1 MKNIEISRPKLE
13 DEELINEFFEIA
25 IRDTFERNGISDLAD
40 TIAEEIKDKRRR
52 LNQDIES
59 DGKNRYF
66 LIAKE
71 DEKIVGSIEY
81 GPSNDL
87 IISCTN
93 GELKDL
99 VEIGT
104 VFVHPNYQ
112 KKGIGSKLLNLIFK
126 ELKGNSIKEFC
137 FDSGYKT
144 AQKIWNKKFGNPEY
158 HLKNYWGEGADHM
171 VWRISV
177 EDVIRKQQALDYSY
191 SRNRAITR
199 GGGQGYG
206 VYGEETDKEV

>member
-1 MKNIEISRPKLE
+1 MANIEISRPKFE
-13 DEELINEFFEIA
+13 DEELINEFFKTV
-25 IRDTFERNGISDLAD
+25 IRDTFERNGILDLTD
-40 TIAEEIKDKRRR
+40 TIEEEIKDKRRC

-71 DEKIVGSIEY
+71 NEKIVGSIEY

-93 GELKDL
+93 GELKDI

-104 VFVHPNYQ
+104 VFVHPDYQ
-112 KKGIGSKLLNLIFK
+112 NKGIGSRMLNLIFK

-144 AQKIWNKKFGNPEY
+144 AQKIWVKKFGNPEY
-158 HLKNYWGEGADHM
+158 HLKDYWGEDSDHM
-171 VWRISV
+171 IWRLNV
-177 EDVIRKQQALDYSY
+177 EDVIR
-191 SRNRAITR
+191 
-199 GGGQGYG
+199 
-206 VYGEETDKEV
+206 